1 MSKVIA
7 IGQACLDILHEE
19 GKGVT
24 SFVGGRI
31 ANMAVM
37 LSRKGVEVEYVSEC
51 AVDGVGDMI
60 VKHFADNGV
69 GTKSID
75 RYTEGLSQVSM
86 IFRDAQGNERFS
98 QYVKYPDTRF
108 DVLWPT
114 IEENDVVVFG
124 SFFSIEENVRRPLTE
139 LLAYA
144 IERKAIIVYLPGF
157 QPELCSRIT
166 RVMPYIVENLEVAD
180 IVIARES
187 DMKKI
192 YNQSDASQCFNNNI
206 RFYTDN
212 FLYEDSRGN
221 ATLFAR
227 NYSQTFASR
236 REKPK
241 AKLLWDAAMV
251 AGFISGMISGGI
263 TRQGLSQI
271 SAEAWSRVMKE
282 TTEFYDNL
290 QY

>member
-1 MSKVIA
+1 M
-7 IGQACLDILHEE
+7 
-19 GKGVT
+19 
-24 SFVGGRI
+24 
-31 ANMAVM
+31 
-37 LSRKGVEVEYVSEC
+37 
-51 AVDGVGDMI
+51 
-60 VKHFADNGV
+60 
-69 GTKSID
+69 
-75 RYTEGLSQVSM
+75 
-86 IFRDAQGNERFS
+86 
-98 QYVKYPDTRF
+98 
-108 DVLWPT
+108 LWPT
-114 IEENDVVVFG
+114 IEENDIVVFG

-227 NYSQTFASR
+227 NYSQTFAAR

-271 SAEAWSRVMKE
+271 SAEAWSQVMKE

>member
-1 MSKVIA
+1 MLGGKELCNGSK
-7 IGQACLDILHEE
+7 
-19 GKGVT
+19 
-24 SFVGGRI
+24 
-31 ANMAVM
+31 N
-37 LSRKGVEVEYVSEC
+37 
-51 AVDGVGDMI
+51 
-60 VKHFADNGV
+60 
-69 GTKSID
+69 
-75 RYTEGLSQVSM
+75 
-86 IFRDAQGNERFS
+86 QGNEVGRHT
-98 QYVKYPDTRF
+98 V
-108 DVLWPT
+108 
-114 IEENDVVVFG
+114 EENDIVVFG

-227 NYSQTFASR
+227 NYSQTVASR